1 MRSIPFPYGEL
12 TTMDHSQGGL
22 RPEVRHGPYGAFGVM
37 FPDTVDKG
45 P

>member
-12 TTMDHSQGGL
+12 TTMDHSQSGL
-22 RPEVRHGPYGAFGVM
+22 RHEDGHGPNGAFGVI

-45 P
+45 S